1 MYPQKK
7 LEIKISR
14 NLVIMVTKSMSMRA
28 NTILLWNE
36 VYSNSDA
43 PLKDVRDENLLFDY
57 DLIWYKLGIWHMF
70 LNIIRVLLEN
80 TTS

>member
-1 MYPQKK
+1 
-7 LEIKISR
+7 
-14 NLVIMVTKSMSMRA
+14 MVTKSMSMRA

-57 DLIWYKLGIWHMF
+57 DLIWYKLGTWHMF
-70 LNIIRVLLEN
+70 LKIIRVLLEN
-80 TTS
+80 TTP

>member
-7 LEIKISR
+7 LKIKISR

-57 DLIWYKLGIWHMF
+57 DLTWYKLGIWHVF
-70 LNIIRVLLEN
+70 KNN
-80 TTS
+80 TCST